1 MRPLHRVFVTG
12 ATGFVGRTVIQAL
25 RAEGY
30 VVRCLVRRG
39 SEPDLRGVGAIER
52 VEGDVL
58 SPQTLEEG
66 MAGCDAVVHLVG
78 IIREHVPTNTTFYRV
93 HVQGTGN
100 VVAAA
105 ASVGVRR
112 YIHMSA
118 LGAREGARSRY
129 HQTKWAAEEAVHACS
144 LPWTIVRPSVIYGR
158 GDGFVSLLVRVV
170 RRLPVVPLIGG
181 GRLQP
186 VPVEQVAQGVA
197 RALARP
203 AAVKQ
208 TYEVGGP
215 DRVTLGEL
223 VDLIGKVLGRRRILK
238 VNVPR
243 GVVRVATRV
252 LHRLPYFP
260 LTPDQLLMLEED
272 NVCDPAPFFSTFGLV
287 PLPLATGLR
296 RLLG

>member
-39 SEPDLRGVGAIER
+39 SERDLRGVGAIER

-93 HVQGTGN
+93 HVQGTSN

-158 GDGFVSLLVRVV
+158 GDGFVSLLVWVV
-170 RRLPVVPLIGG
+170 RRLPVVPLIVG

-197 RALARP
+197 RALSRP
-203 AAVKQ
+203 SAVKQ

-238 VNVPR
+238 FNVPR
-243 GVVRVATRV
+243 GVVWAATRV
-252 LHRLPYFP
+252 LHRLPFFP

-272 NVCDPAPFFSTFGLV
+272 NVCDPAPFFSTFGLA

-296 RLLG
+296 QLLG

>member
-1 MRPLHRVFVTG
+1 MRPVHRVFVTG
-12 ATGFVGRTVIQAL
+12 ATGFVGRAVIQAL
-25 RAEGY
+25 RGEGY

-39 SEPDLRGVGAIER
+39 SEPSLRGVGAIER

-58 SPQTLEEG
+58 APQLLDEG
-66 MAGCDAVVHLVG
+66 MAGCGAVVHLVG
-78 IIREHVPTNTTFYRV
+78 IIREHIATNTTFYRV
-93 HVQGTGN
+93 HVQGTVN

-105 ASVGVRR
+105 AAAGVRR

-129 HQTKWAAEEAVHACS
+129 HQTKWAAEEAVRVCP
-144 LPWTIVRPSVIYGR
+144 LPWTIFRPSVIYGR
-158 GDGFVSLLVRVV
+158 GDGFVSVLAGLVS
-170 RRLPVVPLIGG
+170 RLPVVPLVGG

-186 VPVEQVAQGVA
+186 VPVEQVAQAVA
-197 RALARP
+197 RALALP
-203 AAVKQ
+203 SAVKQ

-238 VNVPR
+238 FNVPR
-243 GVVRVATRV
+243 GVVWAATRV

-272 NVCDPAPFFSTFGLV
+272 NVCDPAPFFSTFGLA

-296 RLLG
+296 QLLG

>member
-1 MRPLHRVFVTG
+1 
-12 ATGFVGRTVIQAL
+12 
-25 RAEGY
+25 
-30 VVRCLVRRG
+30 
-39 SEPDLRGVGAIER
+39 
-52 VEGDVL
+52 
-58 SPQTLEEG
+58 
-66 MAGCDAVVHLVG
+66 
-78 IIREHVPTNTTFYRV
+78 
-93 HVQGTGN
+93 
-100 VVAAA
+100 
-105 ASVGVRR
+105 
-112 YIHMSA
+112 MSA

-158 GDGFVSLLVRVV
+158 GDGFVSLLVWVV
-170 RRLPVVPLIGG
+170 RRLPVVPLIVG

-203 AAVKQ
+203 SAVKQ

-238 VNVPR
+238 FNVPR
-243 GVVRVATRV
+243 GVVWAATRV

-272 NVCDPAPFFSTFGLV
+272 NVCDPAPFFSTFGLA

-296 RLLG
+296 QLLG

>member
-1 MRPLHRVFVTG
+1 MRPLHRVLLTG
-12 ATGFVGRTVIQAL
+12 ATGFVGRAVIQAL

-39 SEPDLRGVGAIER
+39 SEPDLRGVEAIER

-158 GDGFVSLLVRVV
+158 GDGFVSLLVWVV
-170 RRLPVVPLIGG
+170 RRLPVVPLIVG

-197 RALARP
+197 RALSRP
-203 AAVKQ
+203 SAVKQ

-238 VNVPR
+238 FNVPR
-243 GVVRVATRV
+243 VVVRVATRA

-272 NVCDPAPFFSTFGLV
+272 NVCDPAPFFSTFGLA

-296 RLLG
+296 QLLG

>member
-12 ATGFVGRTVIQAL
+12 ATGFVGRAVVQAL

-93 HVQGTGN
+93 HVQATGN

-158 GDGFVSLLVRVV
+158 SDGFVSLLVRVV

-197 RALARP
+197 RALALP

-243 GVVRVATRV
+243 GVVRAATRV

>member
-39 SEPDLRGVGAIER
+39 SEPDLRGVEAIER

-158 GDGFVSLLVRVV
+158 GDGFVSLLVWVV
-170 RRLPVVPLIGG
+170 RRLPVVPLIVG

-197 RALARP
+197 RALSRP
-203 AAVKQ
+203 SAVKQ

-238 VNVPR
+238 FNVPR
-243 GVVRVATRV
+243 GVVWAATRV
-252 LHRLPYFP
+252 LHRLPFFP

-272 NVCDPAPFFSTFGLV
+272 NVCDPAPFFSTFGLA

-296 RLLG
+296 QLLG

>member
-39 SEPDLRGVGAIER
+39 SEPDLRGVEAIER

-58 SPQTLEEG
+58 SRQTLEEG

-158 GDGFVSLLVRVV
+158 GDGFVSLLVWVV
-170 RRLPVVPLIGG
+170 RRLPVVPLIVG

-197 RALARP
+197 RALSRP
-203 AAVKQ
+203 SAVKQ

-238 VNVPR
+238 FNVPR
-243 GVVRVATRV
+243 GVVWAATRV

-272 NVCDPAPFFSTFGLV
+272 NVCDPAPFFSTFGLA

-296 RLLG
+296 QLLG

>member
-12 ATGFVGRTVIQAL
+12 ATGFVGRTVVQAL

-93 HVQGTGN
+93 HVQATGN

-197 RALARP
+197 RALALP

-243 GVVRVATRV
+243 GVVRAATRV

>member
-39 SEPDLRGVGAIER
+39 SERDLRGVEAIER

-158 GDGFVSLLVRVV
+158 GDGFVSLLVWVV
-170 RRLPVVPLIGG
+170 RRLPVVPLIVG

-197 RALARP
+197 RALSRP
-203 AAVKQ
+203 SAVKQ

-238 VNVPR
+238 FNVPR
-243 GVVRVATRV
+243 VVVRVATRV

-272 NVCDPAPFFSTFGLV
+272 NVCDPAPFFSTFGLA

-296 RLLG
+296 QLLG

>member
-39 SEPDLRGVGAIER
+39 SERDLRGVEAIER

-58 SPQTLEEG
+58 SRQTLEEG

-158 GDGFVSLLVRVV
+158 GDGFVSLLVWVV
-170 RRLPVVPLIGG
+170 RRLPVVPLIVG

-203 AAVKQ
+203 SAVKQ

-238 VNVPR
+238 FNVPR
-243 GVVRVATRV
+243 VVVRVATRA

-272 NVCDPAPFFSTFGLV
+272 NVCDPAPFFSTFGLA

-296 RLLG
+296 QLLG

>member
-39 SEPDLRGVGAIER
+39 SERDLRGVEAIER

-129 HQTKWAAEEAVHACS
+129 HQTKWAAEETVHACS

-158 GDGFVSLLVRVV
+158 GDGFVSLLVWVV
-170 RRLPVVPLIGG
+170 RRLPVVPLIVG

-197 RALARP
+197 RALSRP
-203 AAVKQ
+203 SAVKQ

-238 VNVPR
+238 FNVPR
-243 GVVRVATRV
+243 GVVWAATRV

-272 NVCDPAPFFSTFGLV
+272 NVCDPAPFFSTFGLA

-296 RLLG
+296 QLLG